1 MSSHKRSAW
10 RRQKGEFLSSLGGD
24 GVGGFDDAF
33 EAEERRRSRADEE
46 REAALRAKACESKN
60 RYATHGDAEAAVIAC
75 EEHGV
80 RGLRIYRC
88 PYCNGWHL
96 TSKPQG
102 PLERG

>member
-46 REAALRAKACESKN
+46 REAALRAKACE
-60 RYATHGDAEAAVIAC
+60 
-75 EEHGV
+75 EHGV